1 MRDGLL
7 VLLIAASLM
16 TAALR
21 PGPARAAPNPAS
33 PLDSAALYRNPQA
46 PLEQRVEDLLARLT
60 QKEKLSLMSGASAF
74 ATHGIERLGIPG
86 LNLSDGPNGVRSNAG
101 EATTV
106 FPTGSA
112 LAASWNPMLL
122 ESVGQ
127 AIAREALAL
136 NIQVM
141 LGPNVN
147 IQRSPLGGRNFE
159 SYSEDPYLAGRI
171 GTGFVKG
178 VQSQGVGTS
187 VKHFVANEQEADR
200 MRGDSIV
207 DERSLREIYL
217 LPFEMIVKEAHPW
230 TIMASYNRLNG
241 TYMSENERLIRGIL
255 KGEWGYDGLL
265 MSDWGAVH
273 TTVEAANAGLDL
285 EMPGPPRYFGAL
297 LGQAVR
303 NWQVEQNVIDEAARR
318 ALRLIIRSG
327 TLEGKHG
334 VGELRSERNRAAA
347 LAAAREAIT
356 LLKNDKGL
364 LPLDAAKLRSLAII
378 GPNAD
383 VPLYQGGGSAG
394 VVPARIVTPLASLR
408 AALGPKVQISYAQ
421 GADNDPLPPPADAR
435 LLSPTEERG
444 EIGLRYSHYN
454 NASFQG
460 QPDRTGVE
468 TFFDKIALQFGGGG
482 PPQVSVRWE
491 GYFWPPRTGTYEFG
505 LSQIGTAT
513 LYVDEQKV
521 LDDSSGTLHP
531 AQLDFG
537 APVRTASTTL
547 EAGRPHRIRIEYV
560 SLPFPFHSMHL
571 GIRLPSGS
579 IDEAVQAARAVDA
592 AIVFVGSSRSSETE
606 GRDRTD
612 MKLTGQQ
619 NELVEAVLAANPHT
633 IVVLNNGAPL
643 ELPWA
648 ERAPALVEGWLAG
661 EEGPDALAEVIL
673 GKTNP
678 SGKLPF
684 TFPKRLE
691 DNPAYLFYSPG
702 REAHY
707 GEGVFVGYR
716 YYEKR
721 KLAPLFPFGH
731 GLSYTRFEYSHLRV
745 PASPP
750 TGVPLEVSVDIRN
763 TGERSGQETVQLYVG
778 DEATTEVVRPTK
790 ELKGF
795 QKVNLAPGESRTV
808 KFNLTPR
815 ELSYYDV
822 TRKDWVSTPG
832 THRVYVGSSSAD
844 IRLQQPFQWTAP
856 RDPRTPP
863 PEGPGL
869 ADFL

>member
-1 MRDGLL
+1 MDCLR
-7 VLLIAASLM
+7 VLLIVV
-16 TAALR
+16 ALVTVAMR
-21 PGPARAAPNPAS
+21 PGPVQAAQGKAAPAELPATYKD
-33 PLDSAALYRNPQA
+33 PHA
-46 PLEQRVEDLLARLT
+46 PLEERVEDLLARLT
-60 QKEKLSLMSGASAF
+60 LKEKMSLMSGASAF
-74 ATHGIERLGIPG
+74 AMHGVERLGIPE

-101 EATTV
+101 EPTTV

-112 LAASWNPMLL
+112 LAATWNPALL

-127 AIAREALAL
+127 AIAREARAL

-171 GTGFVKG
+171 GIGFVRG
-178 VQSQGVGTS
+178 VQSQGIGTS

-200 MRGDSIV
+200 MRGNSVV
-207 DERSLREIYL
+207 DERTLREIYL

-241 TYMSENERLIRGIL
+241 TYMAENDLLIHGIL
-255 KGEWGYDGLL
+255 KGEWGFDGLL
-265 MSDWGAVH
+265 MSDWSAVH

-285 EMPGPPRYFGAL
+285 EMPGPPRYFGPL
-297 LGQAVR
+297 LTQAVR
-303 NWQVEQNVIDEAARR
+303 NWQVEQSAIDEAARR
-318 ALRLIIRSG
+318 ALRLIIRAG
-327 TLEGKHG
+327 ALDGKRDT
-334 VGELRSERNRAAA
+334 GELRSERNRAVA
-347 LAAAREAIT
+347 LAAAREAIV

-364 LPLDAAKLRSLAII
+364 LPLDGTKLRSLAII

-394 VVPARIVTPLASLR
+394 VVPSRILTPLSSLR
-408 AALGPKVQISYAQ
+408 TALGPKVQITYAQ

-435 LLSPTEERG
+435 LLSPTEQRTET
-444 EIGLRYSHYN
+444 GLRFSHYN

-468 TFFDKIALQFGGGG
+468 TFFDKIALQFGGSG

-491 GYFWPPRTGTYEFG
+491 GFFWPPRSGEYEFG
-505 LSQIGTAT
+505 LSQVGTAA
-513 LYVDEQKV
+513 LYIDERRVVDE
-521 LDDSSGTLHP
+521 SSGALHS

-547 EAGRPHRIRIEYV
+547 EAGRSYRIRIDYV

-571 GIRLPSGS
+571 GIRLPAGT
-579 IDEAVQAARAVDA
+579 IQEAAQAARGADA

-606 GRDRTD
+606 GRDRSD
-612 MKLTGQQ
+612 MKVSGQQ
-619 NELVEAVLAANPHT
+619 NELVEAVLAANPRT

-661 EEGPDALAEVIL
+661 EEGPDALAEVLL
-673 GKTNP
+673 GKANP
-678 SGKLPF
+678 CGKLPF
-684 TFPKRLE
+684 TLPKRLE
-691 DNPAYLFYSPG
+691 DNPAYLYYSPG
-702 REAHY
+702 REARY

-731 GLSYTRFEYSHLRV
+731 GLSYTTFEYNNLRV
-745 PASPP
+745 PASVAR
-750 TGVPLEVSVDIRN
+750 GNSFEVSVDIRN
-763 TGERSGQETVQLYVG
+763 TGQRPGQETVQLYVA
-778 DEATTEVVRPTK
+778 DEATVDVVRPPK

-795 QKVNLAPGESRTV
+795 QKVRLAPGEKQTV
-808 KFNLTPR
+808 KFTLTPR
-815 ELSYYDV
+815 DLSYYDV
-822 TRKDWVSTPG
+822 SRKDWTSTPG
-832 THRVYVGSSSAD
+832 THRIYVGSSSDD
-844 IRLQQPFQWTAP
+844 IRAGQGFQWTAT

-863 PEGPGL
+863 PEGPSL
-869 ADFL
+869 ADFF